1 MKEDLKKQNKTTFP
15 HVTDLDFEILNQ
27 EKKQNPKLES
37 MLRST
42 YAQLLPCLILFR

>member
-27 EKKQNPKLES
+27 EKNKNKNWKV
-37 MLRST
+37 
-42 YAQLLPCLILFR
+42 C

>member
-27 EKKQNPKLES
+27 EKKTKTKTGKYVEK
-37 MLRST
+37 